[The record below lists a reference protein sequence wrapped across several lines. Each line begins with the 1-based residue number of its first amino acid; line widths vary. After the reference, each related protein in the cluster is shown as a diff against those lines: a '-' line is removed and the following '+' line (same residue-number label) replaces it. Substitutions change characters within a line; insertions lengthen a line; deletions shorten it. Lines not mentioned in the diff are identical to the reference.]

1 MTSCAAAGSAAR
13 LALIQDGKPF
23 MLVTGENT
31 PSLSRTAR
39 STSAATSRPMNMRW
53 MSFQTPHHRIGGWRG
68 CPPRRPKAGWKVVP

>member
-1 MTSCAAAGSAAR
+1 MRELRPDYSLLVAGILMTSCAAAGSAAR

-39 STSAATSRPMNMRW
+39 STSAATSRPMNMR
-53 MSFQTPHHRIGGWRG
+53 
-68 CPPRRPKAGWKVVP
+68 